1 MKLFGGGK
9 PDHPFADV
17 KEARRL
23 LDQTATQPLK
33 ALEELAHWHETVAA
47 AEGFKHEDRA
57 QRLALIDE
65 AAQPR
70 LKKQGQDYLAAAR
83 AAKGSKAQENLMWT
97 RIHEYWRQAGQ
108 AYARCVDGAVQGGK
122 TVEMKVLPGVVVAA
136 IRALGQQL
144 KWQHLRYGPI
154 DAAVWGLLNRVTALA
169 EARGIAEGQREFLKI
184 ALFSASSPDG
194 FQPAELEL
202 AERLL
207 DELAPAFVMSKSA
220 APQLPHWIDLTQSMA
235 PARASRAPQGAA
247 GMRFIGAGTAYAKLL
262 DWIEAIQ
269 VKHVVPAELKLGTE
283 QDPEVVLSVMSRLSL
298 YWAPNA
304 PERKHRRV
312 TMKASMKIVHGFD
325 GVVEALGG
333 GGSLDFGGGGGDSWA
348 IENVSAGGFGALAQ
362 QAKSEWLKVG
372 TLVAAQPEG
381 TGSWMVGMVRRVS
394 KVSNQEVRVGVE
406 TLSRAPIVSQ
416 FALRNATQAQ
426 GVLLPAATPGEAAIA
441 LRTGVYLPGENLE
454 ARIGERQHVYMPQK
468 VAERGEDYEIV
479 KFREMVRDG

>member
-1 MKLFGGGK
+1 M
-9 PDHPFADV
+9 V
-17 KEARRL
+17 
-23 LDQTATQPLK
+23 
-33 ALEELAHWHETVAA
+33 
-47 AEGFKHEDRA
+47 
-57 QRLALIDE
+57 
-65 AAQPR
+65 
-70 LKKQGQDYLAAAR
+70 
-83 AAKGSKAQENLMWT
+83 
-97 RIHEYWRQAGQ
+97 
-108 AYARCVDGAVQGGK
+108 VD
-122 TVEMKVLPGVVVAA
+122 L
-136 IRALGQQL
+136 
-144 KWQHLRYGPI
+144 
-154 DAAVWGLLNRVTALA
+154 GLLNRVTSLA
-169 EARGIAEGQREFLKI
+169 EARGIADGQREFLKI

-202 AERLL
+202 AERLIG
-207 DELAPAFVMSKSA
+207 DLAPAFVMSKSA

-372 TLVAAQPEG
+372 ALVAAQPEG